1 MNMTRRQF
9 LIGGAAFASLGAFAG
24 NRFMLAAAGFKAG
37 GKPRLR
43 FGVLSDIHILR
54 IGADEELAGGGNNLT
69 FKHALEW
76 FRSHDVD
83 VVVVAG
89 DMADRGMDDQLMAV
103 AEAWYSVFPNDKYP
117 DGRPVE
123 KVFVTGNHDW
133 IGHTYGGGA
142 ATLYPDETERV
153 KHVLRSDF
161 NLRTDSLTLLLC
173 IDSDGKARGQLYE
186 DDGDGFS
193 YLSGNYRQLT
203 FEATLRKRVLT
214 VTLRQTAGTM
224 PPVNRVL
231 RVAYVKNGKL
241 RYSSW
246 QQGNEIVVK
255 MK

>member
-1 MNMTRRQF
+1 MITPRWADGVAQPQGGSWQPFTLENVTDAWQAELRQRPGS
-9 LIGGAAFASLGAFAG
+9 IIP
-24 NRFMLAAAGFKAG
+24 LAN
-37 GKPRLR
+37 
-43 FGVLSDIHILR
+43 
-54 IGADEELAGGGNNLT
+54 LAQST
-69 FKHALEW
+69 SE
-76 FRSHDVD
+76 
-83 VVVVAG
+83 
-89 DMADRGMDDQLMAV
+89 M
-103 AEAWYSVFPNDKYP
+103 
-117 DGRPVE
+117 
-123 KVFVTGNHDW
+123 
-133 IGHTYGGGA
+133 
-142 ATLYPDETERV
+142 
-153 KHVLRSDF
+153 
-161 NLRTDSLTLLLC
+161 RTDSLTLLLC

-231 RVAYVKNGKL
+231 RVAYVKNGKM